1 MSVILPG
8 SYDPVTKGHLD
19 IIKRAAEKYDE
30 VYVVVF
36 TNPKKEYMF
45 SVEDRVR
52 MLAIATDDLDNVMVS
67 YSNGLVIDYM
77 RDHEIEL
84 IIKGYR
90 NDKDLEYEKVQAKWN
105 LSHGGY
111 ETLLWKSNPD
121 YESISSTLARENMK
135 NDSSLEKILPQK
147 VIEYIKAR

>member
-19 IIKRAAEKYDE
+19 VIRRAAEKYDE

-36 TNPKKEYMF
+36 TNPSKTYTF

-52 MLAIATDDLDNVMVS
+52 MLMIATDDLDNVIVS

-77 RDHEIEL
+77 RDHDIEL
-84 IIKGYR
+84 IFKGYR
-90 NDKDLEYEKVQAKWN
+90 NDADLSYEEEMAEWN
-105 LSHGGY
+105 LKMGGY
-111 ETLLWKSNPD
+111 ETVLEKCAPEYD
-121 YESISSTLARENMK
+121 GISSTLARELIREGK
-135 NDSSLEKILPQK
+135 NLYDILPKK
-147 VIEYIKAR
+147 VADFIKSR